1 MRKAFTLEQIAK
13 LAGVS
18 RTTASRVI
26 NDLPGVSPSTRERVL
41 RVIRE
46 HSYQPDPAARSLA
59 AHRRRKSA

>member
-1 MRKAFTLEQIAK
+1 MRNAFPLEQIAK

-41 RVIRE
+41 RVVRE
-46 HSYQPDPAARSLA
+46 HGFQPDPAARSLA
-59 AHRRRKSA
+59 ALRKRKSA